1 MASKLNNIL
10 NGVTSLPVIYIESTP
25 KGDALAKYICD
36 LSNGIGG
43 HIIVGMDNGGVVVGV
58 NPTNVRQA
66 IHKAKSLIIG
76 TPQFVEQT
84 YKDGSKKIVLISVTK
99 SAEPLKLPYSLNRK
113 AKWLSQ
119 GGKLHFNPDRGN
131 QSDAEGSAQAKISTK
146 SPTSSETAAKR
157 DPITTNQSE
166 EGTPLHPLSFSFSD
180 NEVDPCFRAEILVEA
195 LISMIRDASP
205 ENPSNTCFFGVFG
218 NWGRGKSFFL
228 HMMRDRLNQPKPEHK
243 GENDYQY
250 IEFNA
255 WKYQR
260 TPEIWYY
267 LHNVLYSAKSWIFK
281 LWTWLR
287 FNWGVIA
294 VLLILVAFTS
304 AAIYLIKITP
314 GQNGESPN
322 LFAIISGTIA
332 LITAF
337 YAYVN
342 GFLEISQKKL
352 NSLNSEDRLG
362 EMAIIEKRLKYLL
375 RHWNSKFLNGSPFI
389 NTNRKVILAVEDI
402 DRCDDERMIEI
413 IEALKL
419 VLENEE
425 VRRRLIVIVA
435 VDSDKLLAA
444 YESKFHIG
452 DSEKDLAKAHELAVG
467 QMDKIFLS
475 GINLPY
481 LTREE
486 QLEYILKLASQ
497 QPNSTFTVIPDSEN
511 PESADVSSEA
521 EVSEGNDAEEDSQ
534 EAEFDEKVD
543 NLNVDGIVKILTDSV
558 TRHNLSVAP
567 PRKLRIIFYRLV
579 LANNLLR
586 LREEKFDKGLMVG
599 IIKASM
605 RGATP
610 EERLDYP
617 ILDIVV
623 PY

>member
-10 NGVTSLPVIYIESTP
+10 NGVTSLPVIYLEATP

-43 HIIVGMDNGGVVVGV
+43 HIIVGMDNGGGVVGV
-58 NPTNVRQA
+58 NPTNVRQS
-66 IHKAKSLIIG
+66 IDKAKSLIIG
-76 TPQFVEQT
+76 TPQFTEQT
-84 YKDGSKKIVLISVTK
+84 YKDGSKRIVLISVTK
-99 SAEPLKLPYSLNRK
+99 SVEPLKLPASLNRK
-113 AKWLSQ
+113 ARWVSA

-131 QSDAEGSAQAKISTK
+131 QSDAQGSAQAKKSTE
-146 SPTSSETAAKR
+146 SLISSETTHKR

-166 EGTPLHPLSFSFSD
+166 EEIPLHPLSFSFSD
-180 NEVDPCFRAEILVEA
+180 NEVSPCFRAEILVEA
-195 LISMIRDASP
+195 FISMIRDASP

-228 HMMRDRLNQPKPEHK
+228 HMMRDRLNQPELKHK

-260 TPEIWYY
+260 TPEIWYH
-267 LHNVLYSAKSWIFK
+267 LHNVLYSSKSWFFK
-281 LWTWLR
+281 AWTWMR
-287 FNWGVIA
+287 FNCGVI
-294 VLLILVAFTS
+294 VILLILAAFTF
-304 AAIYLIKITP
+304 AGIYLIKVTP
-314 GQNGESPN
+314 DENGN
-322 LFAIISGTIA
+322 LPTLFGIISGTIA

-352 NSLNSEDRLG
+352 NSLNSENRLG
-362 EMAIIEKRLKYLL
+362 EMAIVEKRLKYLL
-375 RHWNSKFLNGSPFI
+375 RYWNSKLRNGSPYI
-389 NTNRKVILAVEDI
+389 NPNRKVILAVEDI

-419 VLENEE
+419 VLENED

-452 DSEKDLAKAHELAVG
+452 DSEKDLGKAHELAVG

-486 QLEYILKLASQ
+486 QLEYILKLASR
-497 QPNSTFTVIPDSEN
+497 QPNSTFSVTPDSDST
-511 PESADVSSEA
+511 ESAYVNSVA
-521 EVSEGNDAEEDSQ
+521 EVSEENDAEEDSQ
-534 EAEFDEKVD
+534 EGEFDEKVD